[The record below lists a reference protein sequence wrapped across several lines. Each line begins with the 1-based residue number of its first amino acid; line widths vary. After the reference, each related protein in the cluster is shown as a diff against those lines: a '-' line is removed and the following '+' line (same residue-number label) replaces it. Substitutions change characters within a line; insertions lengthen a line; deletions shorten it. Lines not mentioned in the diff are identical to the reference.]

1 MHAFHP
7 SLSFAFPLR
16 SHSDTYLPTQVF
28 TFAQGLKVAN
38 DGLSAD
44 KIVLYYARVTVAPF
58 AFLFFIFLIGCGSLG
73 FSTIFFLPA
82 SAFNL
87 AVFAVIYEGLLL
99 MSRKS
104 GKKKRPGRLKQ
115 PKDRSQLPT
124 VSTSP
129 LTITND
135 GGGGEEEGNGIEL
148 HEVYRDS
155 RAELPA
161 LKNTA
166 HRGAAEEK
174 SSAENRQNAE
184 VWSAER
190 ASIRRNSR
198 LCSWFRKSC
207 RVIWTVLGGM
217 ALGALCSSFG
227 FLKGSLW

>member
-1 MHAFHP
+1 M
-7 SLSFAFPLR
+7 
-16 SHSDTYLPTQVF
+16 F

-44 KIVLYYARVTVAPF
+44 KIVTYYTGVTVAPF
-58 AFLFFIFLIGCGSLG
+58 AFLFFLFLIGCGSLG

-124 VSTSP
+124 ISTSP

-155 RAELPA
+155 RTELPA
-161 LKNTA
+161 FKETA

-174 SSAENRQNAE
+174 NAE

-207 RVIWTVLGGM
+207 KLLWTVLGGA